1 MMHIFLFIIIISG
14 IAPKK
19 MSINVKRQ
27 QPQHLSI
34 QTYTCV
40 THINYIIH
48 FKMGFYI
55 LCRTL
60 CACAVCRSMNNIYI
74 MFDVEALAKK
84 KKKNSVHTRSLLK
97 LFLTLCLVCVFRLTK
112 TYSSSCERMPPPSTP
127 YPDHTNI
134 HETRHISWHSLH
146 CATDNNTKIYF
157 MCCMYVFCSAMCFS
171 ANDSL

>member
-48 FKMGFYI
+48 FEMGFYI

-74 MFDVEALAKK
+74 MFDVEALAK

-134 HETRHISWHSLH
+134 HETRYISWHSLH